1 MPKFAAVEVA
11 APSANN
17 MVSSR
22 REGADGFKRTAFR
35 AQGLQ
40 MANNKLIYDVGAH
53 KGEDTEFYLKKGF
66 QVVAIEAVP
75 EFCVLLEH
83 RFAESVCAG
92 QLKILN
98 IAVSKSAGSADFYI
112 NEKNSVW
119 GTANLDWVERNK
131 LLGAGQTRKI
141 SVETRPLVDVFNE
154 YGVPR
159 YCKIDIEGSDVDAL
173 RSLVGYTD
181 LPFYISIESEKRDWS
196 RLMNEFL
203 TLRQLGYSRYQI
215 VDQSLINL
223 QVCPQPAREGN
234 DCDHIFQD
242 GSSGLFGEELPG
254 TWVALP
260 EAIEAYRNIFRGY
273 ALNGDNGMFRGQ
285 YSIFRMVGEIQERI
299 ARLRNLTG
307 YVSPAHLLPPAAWY
321 DTHAAR

>member
-1 MPKFAAVEVA
+1 
-11 APSANN
+11 
-17 MVSSR
+17 
-22 REGADGFKRTAFR
+22 
-35 AQGLQ
+35 
-40 MANNKLIYDVGAH
+40 MANDKLIYDVGAH

-75 EFCVLLEH
+75 EFCVLLEQ
-83 RFAESVCAG
+83 RFAKSLRDG

-98 IAVSKSAGSADFYI
+98 IAVSQRAGSTDFYI
-112 NEKNSVW
+112 NENISIW

-131 LLGAGQTRKI
+131 SLGAGQTRKI

-159 YCKIDIEGSDVDAL
+159 YCKIDIEGNDVDAL
-173 RSLVGYTD
+173 RSLVSSND
-181 LPFYISIESEKRDWS
+181 LPPYISIESEKRDWG

-203 TLRQLGYSRYQI
+203 AFRELGYSRYKI
-215 VDQSLINL
+215 VDQTLINL
-223 QVCPQPAREGN
+223 QTCPRPAREGN

-242 GSSGLFGEELPG
+242 GSSGLFGDELPG
-254 TWVALP
+254 AWLALP

-273 ALNGDNGMFRGQ
+273 ALNGDNGMFRGRH
-285 YSIFRMVGEIQERI
+285 SIFRMIWGIQAKA
-299 ARLRNLTG
+299 ARLRNFAS
-307 YVSPAHLLPPAAWY
+307 YVNPARLLPPAAWY